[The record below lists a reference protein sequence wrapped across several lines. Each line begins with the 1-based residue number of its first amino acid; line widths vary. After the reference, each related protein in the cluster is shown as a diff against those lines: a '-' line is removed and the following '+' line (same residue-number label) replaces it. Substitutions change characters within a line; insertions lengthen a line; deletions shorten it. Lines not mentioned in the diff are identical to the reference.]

1 MIGGGEVEVVP
12 GLRDFADFSA
22 SQHPFLSRHEVV
34 GRGVVFAVEAAVAG
48 DGEVKQP
55 RQVYQAAPLRR
66 LFVAGRAQVYAGGKR
81 RVGGHVEVV
90 VLAAVDECAGKGA
103 GVLVGV
109 GRAVAS

>member
-55 RQVYQAAPLRR
+55 RQVYSDTHKVLYKARR
-66 LFVAGRAQVYAGGKR
+66 RRQYAVVRRGSATPYRA
-81 RVGGHVEVV
+81 
-90 VLAAVDECAGKGA
+90 L
-103 GVLVGV
+103 
-109 GRAVAS
+109 